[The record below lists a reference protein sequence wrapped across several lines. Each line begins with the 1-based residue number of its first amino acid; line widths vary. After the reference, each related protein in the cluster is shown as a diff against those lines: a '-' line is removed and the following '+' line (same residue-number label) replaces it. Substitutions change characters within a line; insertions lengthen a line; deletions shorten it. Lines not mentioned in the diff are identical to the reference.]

1 MPFCTECGTQVAD
14 SAKFCQHCGNPMGGS
29 QAVDPP
35 APVDSELLH
44 SYIES
49 LSVKAPEADSPTLVD
64 SEPVSSE
71 TETSLGGSQA
81 EDPPTPVD
89 SEPVRSEPPIRREPK
104 TSCLSRMIGLFK
116 AFILLCGL
124 LVLAAIVWDE
134 NAYAGL
140 VVGLIYLV
148 VPGVAIFKPIPKIW
162 LGHRGLNFCIAFI
175 GVVYILASIG
185 ILGEESPN
193 QSATTRSIGAVTS
206 LTSTPTSTPT
216 LTPTPTPTAT
226 PTFAVYGGL
235 HATMPSSTPTA
246 TFTPTTTSTSAPT
259 ATPTP
264 TRTSTPV
271 PTATPTV
278 TATPTPAPLVMQI
291 GALLNEYTQNKVRAN
306 ARLRYLENGEIP
318 VTITGY
324 VSEVEE
330 LYVDIKPRQSNWELS
345 YRGVNCYYTNVAAAL
360 QLTKGQW
367 VSISGKISGVDSYS
381 QIAVFECEIE
391 GLSLPTL
398 PIVPAQVVRKNTV
411 QVFCT
416 AQSLFGTTGYKG
428 TGVIIDPRAGLILT
442 VHHVIDN
449 DCERIAVKI
458 PGVAERVPAS
468 INKHC
473 ASIDRAQLR
482 IPPQVLT
489 GLRLQP
495 ILRAAAPAQK
505 DQEVYFWGFG
515 TGELRLETGVV
526 TSVSSFFGDSTST
539 DAHAIPGDS
548 GSPVYNEYGH
558 LLGTMSRSNFSD
570 RAVYT
575 GKEC

>member
-35 APVDSELLH
+35 TPVS
-44 SYIES
+44 S
-49 LSVKAPEADSPTLVD
+49 EADSPT
-64 SEPVSSE
+64 PVSSE
-71 TETSLGGSQA
+71 ADLRHSWVLDALAAAGNAEVGGSEA
-81 EDPPTPVD
+81 DSPTPVD
-89 SEPVRSEPPIRREPK
+89 TEPVRSEPK

-124 LVLAAIVWDE
+124 FVLAAILGVG
-134 NAYAGL
+134 NTYNGL

-175 GVVYILASIG
+175 GVVFISASLNT
-185 ILGEESPN
+185 LGEESPN
-193 QSATTRSIGAVTS
+193 QSATTRSTRAVTR
-206 LTSTPTSTPT
+206 LTSTPTSTR
-216 LTPTPTPTAT
+216 TPTAT
-226 PTFAVYGGL
+226 
-235 HATMPSSTPTA
+235 ATPIPTA
-246 TFTPTTTSTSAPT
+246 
-259 ATPTP
+259 
-264 TRTSTPV
+264 TPV
-271 PTATPTV
+271 PTATPTR
-278 TATPTPAPLVMQI
+278 PPIVMQLD
-291 GALLNEYTQNKVRAN
+291 ALLNEYTENKVRAN
-306 ARLRYLENGEIP
+306 SRLRYQENGKIP
-318 VTITGY
+318 VTISGY

-330 LYVDIKPRQSNWELS
+330 LHVDIRPSQLNRELS
-345 YRGVNCYYTNVAAAL
+345 YRGVNCYYSNVEAAL
-360 QLTKGQW
+360 HLTKGQLTT
-367 VSISGKISGVDSYS
+367 ITGKISGVDSYS

-416 AQSLFGTTGYKG
+416 SQSLLFGTTGYKG
-428 TGVIIDPRAGLILT
+428 TGVIIDARAGLILT

-449 DCERIAVKI
+449 DCERIAVEI
-458 PGVAERVPAS
+458 PGHAERVPAS
-468 INKHC
+468 IDKHC
-473 ASIDRAQLR
+473 ASIDRAHLR

-515 TGELRLETGVV
+515 TGQLRLETGVV
-526 TSVSSFFGDSTST
+526 TSVSSIWGDSTST

-558 LLGTMSRSNFSD
+558 LLGTMSRSNSSD
-570 RAVYT
+570 RSTYT
-575 GKEC
+575 GKQC